1 MSDNKNATHNKIETD
16 RQGLSSDE
24 MYSMTQSEIRMTSGG
39 GSSSGSLLYA
49 WETLCI
55 ENPNSAPCKGRH

>member
-1 MSDNKNATHNKIETD
+1 MTDTRNEIETD
-16 RQGLSSDE
+16 RRGLSSDE
-24 MYSMTQSEIRMTSGG
+24 MCSMTPSEMRITSGG